1 MLENS
6 LIIVIEWIFFAY
18 MSYRIG
24 NKLNIKE
31 SYPWY
36 IIPLWNFWILAKNS
50 EIKLK
55 DFSLIV
61 MMVILLLFLIF
72 DNINNSSAMSIIS
85 GADDETLRFI
95 ANRLAG
101 ELFYSFL
108 DSSLPMVKFGVIAI
122 FWGVVAR
129 GMGKEFGVY
138 MVLGLFSIYIPPLLL
153 AFDKLN
159 RLIALSSIYSPLSEA
174 DQEVLEKKN
183 SIPIEKMNRVV
194 SIGILLLIFLS
205 IIYWV

>member
-1 MLENS
+1 
-6 LIIVIEWIFFAY
+6 
-18 MSYRIG
+18 
-24 NKLNIKE
+24 
-31 SYPWY
+31 
-36 IIPLWNFWILAKNS
+36 
-50 EIKLK
+50 
-55 DFSLIV
+55 
-61 MMVILLLFLIF
+61 
-72 DNINNSSAMSIIS
+72 
-85 GADDETLRFI
+85 
-95 ANRLAG
+95 
-101 ELFYSFL
+101 
-108 DSSLPMVKFGVIAI
+108 MVKFGVIAI